1 MFTSIAAAALAGSLI
16 LVAADKVPTLDMRPT
31 CKAAATTDPTQKSI
45 FQSCMNSE
53 QAARGTLEGQWLAFR
68 AADRRAC
75 SEATQSGGP
84 PSYVELL
91 VCLEDAKAVR
101 ELPKSPKP

>member
-1 MFTSIAAAALAGSLI
+1 MFTSIAAAALAGQLV
-16 LVAADKVPTLDMRPT
+16 LVAADKVPSLDMRPT
-31 CKAAATTDPTQKSI
+31 CKAAAATDQTQTTI
-45 FQSCMNSE
+45 FQSCMNTE
-53 QAARGTLEGQWLAFR
+53 QAARGALDGQWLSFR

-75 SEATQSGGP
+75 SAATLSGGP

-101 ELPKSPKP
+101 ELPSSPKP